1 MKTSHASYCGEGQPV
16 MLPAFP
22 SGALEGAMGMSIA
35 NSYQNII
42 GCFEEGLSNT
52 GVLLE
57 ELLSVTLIRKSALE
71 RTPK

>member
-1 MKTSHASYCGEGQPV
+1 

-71 RTPK
+71 